1 MSNTLINIDGLNGE
15 QTPSSDNADITV
27 KQKFSGQRVVDI
39 FMSLTVIVCLSPV
52 ILARGLLGFISC
64 GHLLSG
70 PSNTDTRPPSR
81 FAGDYAGAGLAG
93 LFGVLIGNFTIASEN
108 NDGSST
114 PAIFTAQKLRSS
126 LGVEYLENENTEAG
140 SISRPWSF
148 KKYLSISGRSLIA
161 GIVSP
166 VKNLESPQD
175 FHLFGI
181 KITNTTMNDCVEW
194 ILDCVS
200 KKQQTTIGFVNADCL
215 NKAYSNEKYHLTL
228 RQFNRV
234 YPDGIGV
241 RLASQLF
248 NNGLVDNINGT
259 DLFPLICERLAQ
271 TEHSIFLLGAEPG
284 VADAVAENMIQK
296 YPGLSVAG
304 VQDGFFD
311 SSRENEIIDII
322 NESGASVLFV
332 AFGAPKQEIWIEE
345 NKDRLNT
352 TVMFGVG
359 GLFDF
364 YSGRISRAPLWLRE
378 TGLEWVWRLIQEP
391 ARMWRRYLIG
401 NFIFMKRAWQ
411 QKRRNGAVSR
421 TLNVTPAEE
430 ASLLSHYEKLDQ
442 LAPVRIRILQL
453 RRILWNLAKIG
464 GETIKRLID
473 IVISVSLLALLS
485 PLFFSVALFIRVES
499 EGPVFYS
506 QTRVGFRGRLFRLWK
521 FRSMYIDADQRR
533 ADLEAENEME
543 GGVIFKMKDDPR
555 ITRSG
560 RIIRRLSIDELP
572 QLWNILKG
580 DMSLVGP
587 RPALPSEV
595 EMYSIEERVRL
606 FSKPGLTCIWQVSGR
621 SDIPFPQQVLLDEEY
636 LYSQSLFT
644 DFSLLLKTIPAVLS
658 GKGAY

>member
-140 SISRPWSF
+140 PVSRPWSF